1 MSNAAVL
8 LFNPVF
14 CLFKFYLKAFR
25 RKQSSRY
32 SFGLPLRKNHSTKY
46 LSKIFSR
53 LNKFDQNVRKKVLP
67 EKNLQVWV
75 PYCLGSRGLDTF
87 IICFKNS
94 YFS

>member
-46 LSKIFSR
+46 LSKMFSR
-53 LNKFDQNVRKKVLP
+53 LNKFGSKYVRKKVAR
-67 EKNLQVWV
+67 EKLAS
-75 PYCLGSRGLDTF
+75 LGSLLFGFQRIG
-87 IICFKNS
+87 
-94 YFS
+94 YFYYML